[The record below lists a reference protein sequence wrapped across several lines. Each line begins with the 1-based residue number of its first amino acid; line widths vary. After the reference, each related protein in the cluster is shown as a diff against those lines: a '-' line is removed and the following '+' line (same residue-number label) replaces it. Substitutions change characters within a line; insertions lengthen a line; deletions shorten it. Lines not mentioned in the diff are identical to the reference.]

1 MRERVKKYL
10 YVIISLL
17 LVLSV
22 FGGEL
27 SARDAQAKTVN
38 RVFKGRNNWLFY
50 NAQGD
55 GTTIYDY
62 KGINHYSKFNLRRV
76 ENNLKTAKRAVKK
89 RGAEFAVLFAPNKET
104 IYSMYMPKS
113 IKRKTTYSRYDQL
126 RDYLN
131 KSGAIKVIC
140 PKKQLLKYRKKYQL
154 YYPNDNH
161 WNVKG
166 RYIGVQEMLKITD
179 GEDEVTPLSI
189 EDVKFKRI
197 KDRTGDLNILSNGKY
212 KFKSKC
218 FLLKTKIKKQYKSNK
233 KVLIVGDSFGECM
246 SKLAK
251 KFYKK
256 VGFVHIYNFSMKQV
270 KGYDYVI
277 WESVERYQDKYS
289 RINVAAK

>member
-1 MRERVKKYL
+1 
-10 YVIISLL
+10 
-17 LVLSV
+17 
-22 FGGEL
+22 
-27 SARDAQAKTVN
+27 
-38 RVFKGRNNWLFY
+38 
-50 NAQGD
+50 
-55 GTTIYDY
+55 
-62 KGINHYSKFNLRRV
+62 
-76 ENNLKTAKRAVKK
+76 
-89 RGAEFAVLFAPNKET
+89 
-104 IYSMYMPKS
+104 
-113 IKRKTTYSRYDQL
+113 
-126 RDYLN
+126 
-131 KSGAIKVIC
+131 
-140 PKKQLLKYRKKYQL
+140 
-154 YYPNDNH
+154 
-161 WNVKG
+161 
-166 RYIGVQEMLKITD
+166 MLKITD

-289 RINVAAK
+289 RINFAAK

>member
-10 YVIISLL
+10 SVIISLL

-251 KFYKK
+251 KFDL
-256 VGFVHIYNFSMKQV
+256 FIYT
-270 KGYDYVI
+270 I
-277 WESVERYQDKYS
+277 L
-289 RINVAAK
+289 A